1 MAGRRW
7 CAVASIG
14 LALLVAE
21 PVAARPHTDPS
32 RRAVAKHDVTRP
44 PAPRRVDQGAAVRIG
59 ALRRDAR
66 YRDTF
71 LREFDALT
79 PENEMKM
86 QMLQPRRGH
95 FDFAAADDLVAFAKE
110 HNKRVHGHALVWGM
124 QVPLWLI
131 DHGVTDKLGL
141 HLPPLSLPD
150 LPQPLNTVVGDV
162 LTTATGWTRTELEGI
177 MQRHVDTVVRHF
189 GDDVQEWDVVNEPM
203 APNGTLANNVWRRFI
218 GPDYVEQAL
227 RAAHAAN
234 PRAKLYINEYAV
246 EGPSAKLD
254 GLLALVRG
262 LRARNVPLDGI
273 GLQYHTHINGFL
285 SEETLAGTMQR
296 FADLGLD
303 VQITEMDVGTS
314 LLDGSREQRLARQ
327 AVAYGDAARA
337 CNAVPACNRFTTWG
351 VSDSLSWLGSA
362 EMPLLFDAQYAPKPA
377 LEAVRSAFAPRLLRK
392 ARRARRVSRPS
403 KRKRVGVR
411 KPVRAP

>member
-1 MAGRRW
+1 
-7 CAVASIG
+7 
-14 LALLVAE
+14 
-21 PVAARPHTDPS
+21 
-32 RRAVAKHDVTRP
+32 VAKHDVTRP
-44 PAPRRVDQGAAVRIG
+44 PAPRRVDQGAAIRIG

-110 HNKRVHGHALVWGM
+110 HNKRVHGHALVWGL

-131 DHGVTDKLGL
+131 DHGITDKLGL

-150 LPQPLNTVVGDV
+150 LPQPLNTIVGDV

-177 MQRHVDTVVRHF
+177 MQQHIDTVVRHF

-218 GPDYVEQAL
+218 GPDYVELAL

-254 GLLALVRG
+254 GLLALVRD
-262 LRARNVPLDGI
+262 LRARKVPLDGI
-273 GLQYHTHINGFL
+273 GLQYHTHIQGFL
-285 SEETLAGTMQR
+285 DEQTLTATMQR

-303 VQITEMDVGTS
+303 VQITEMDVATS
-314 LLDGSREQRLARQ
+314 LLDGSRQQRLARQ
-327 AVAYGDAARA
+327 AVAYGNAARA

-351 VSDSLSWLGSA
+351 VSDSLSWLGA
-362 EMPLLFDAQYAPKPA
+362 GEMPLLFDAQYDPKPA
-377 LEAVRSAFAPRLLRK
+377 LSAVRSAFAPRLLRK
-392 ARRARRVSRPS
+392 ARRARRVPRPS

-411 KPVRAP
+411 KPVPAA